1 MKFESYIAKRYIVSK
16 HKVNFITIISL
27 LSVAGITIGVAAL
40 IVVLSVFN
48 GFGSLVT
55 SYLVN
60 FDPQVRIEVAS
71 KEGYKA
77 LPAVEPLIKRLPE
90 VTNYTPF
97 VNGKVL
103 ALQGK
108 INKVVSIKGINPENG
123 EAVYGIKKNL
133 VYGRF
138 DLSEKNGTPGII
150 IGFQLQ
156 EKLQALV
163 GDTIT
168 IVSPAGLEKVI
179 SRFSMPVTKKFVV
192 RGIYQSNNNEYD
204 AFYLFADLSQVQEVL
219 GLTGKIQGFD
229 VRLGDINKSN
239 GVKEEIAKNVDGNLI
254 TVSSWYDF
262 HKDLYSVMKIERWA
276 AYIIL
281 SLIIAIATFNILG
294 SLTMSVI
301 EKKRDIGVLTSLG
314 ATEKSIMKIFMFEG
328 LLIGVIGT
336 LCGAALGYLVCYIQ
350 VHYNIYPLD
359 PLQYKIDSLPLEV
372 RVSDFFAVGGASV
385 FLSFLASLYPAKK
398 AAKVNALDAI
408 KWE

>member
-1 MKFESYIAKRYIVSK
+1 MKFEGFIARRYLVSK

-27 LSVAGITIGVAAL
+27 LSISGITIGVAAL

-60 FDPQVRIEVAS
+60 FDPQIRIEVNS
-71 KEGYKA
+71 LDGYEK
-77 LPAVEPLIKRLPE
+77 LENIKPLLSQFSEI
-90 VTNYTPF
+90 TDYTQF

-108 INKVVSIKGINPENG
+108 LNKVVNLKGIDSQNG
-123 EAVYGIKKNL
+123 ESVYGIKKNII
-133 VYGRF
+133 YGKF
-138 DLSEKNGTPGII
+138 DLSNKGGTPGII
-150 IGFQLQ
+150 VGLQLQ
-156 EKLQALV
+156 EKMQALI

-168 IVSPAGLEKVI
+168 IVSPAGLEKI
-179 SRFSMPVTKKFVV
+179 LTLFSMPMTKKFVV
-192 RGIYQSNNNEYD
+192 RGIYQSNNNDYD
-204 AFYLFADLSQVQEVL
+204 AFYIFADLKEAQNILGLKNQVQ
-219 GLTGKIQGFD
+219 GYDI
-229 VRLGDINKSN
+229 RLKDINKSN
-239 GVKEEIAKNVDGNLI
+239 SVKEKLTAAINNNSL
-254 TVSSWYDF
+254 TVNSWYDF
-262 HKDLYSVMKIERWA
+262 HKDLYSVMQIERWA

-314 ATEKSIMKIFMFEG
+314 ATEKSILKIFMFEG

-336 LCGAALGYLVCYIQ
+336 ICGALLGYLVCYIQ
-350 VHYNIYPLD
+350 IKYNIYPLD
-359 PLQYKIDSLPLEV
+359 PLQYKINSLPIEP
-372 RVSDFFAVGGASV
+372 RVFDFFAVGIASIL
-385 FLSFLASLYPAKK
+385 LSFFASLYPAKR
-398 AAKVNALDAI
+398 ASKVNALDAI